1 MKAIMFDMDGTLLDS
16 IEGWINSY
24 KKFLLEENLTENLEL
39 KQLLDKKRLLK
50 KCQII
55 KEYFKLDMTQ
65 MEIYNRCLVYVKNDY
80 DTKVKPKKDVIQA
93 LEYLKNKGYK
103 ISLNTATKMP
113 LCENCLKKWDMI
125 KYFDYIQTCKE
136 CNFLKD
142 DERFYEIAIERHH
155 EKPEDIIFF
164 DDNFDPLETAKKLKI
179 KTVLVYDKDTSSDD
193 FENRNDF
200 DFKVKNISVETL
212 KKIGL

>member
-39 KQLLDKKRLLK
+39 QQLLDKKRLLK

-142 DERFYEIAIERHH
+142 DKRFYEIAIERHH

>member
-24 KKFLLEENLTENLEL
+24 KKFLEEENLTENLEL

-65 MEIYNRCLVYVKNDY
+65 MDIYKRCLVYVKKDY
-80 DTKVKPKKDVIQA
+80 DTKVKPKKDVIEA

-113 LCENCLKKWDMI
+113 LCQDCLKKWDMI

-142 DERFYEIAIERHH
+142 DEKFYEIAIERHH

-164 DDNFDPLETAKKLKI
+164 DDNFEPLETAKKLNI
-179 KTVLVYDKDTSSDD
+179 KTVLVYDKDTSAEE

-200 DFKVKNISVETL
+200 DFKVKNISIETL
-212 KKIGL
+212 QKIGL